1 MEKVLY
7 LCFACSADLKVGYEL
22 EELPGIFESSR
33 CERCARKVWGA
44 TYKITLKGGEASG
57 KAD

>member
-7 LCFACSADLKVGYEL
+7 LCFACAADLEVGYEL
-22 EELPGIFESSR
+22 EELPGTFESSR

-44 TYKITLKGGEASG
+44 TYKITPKRA
-57 KAD
+57 KK